1 MSKNLFDLFVIGA
14 GSGGVRAARIASTK
28 GLKVGLAEGWDLG
41 GTCVNRGCV
50 PKKLYSFSSHFS
62 DDFDLMK
69 SFGWS
74 SSKIKFSWKSLI
86 KNKKNEI
93 LRLNN
98 VYDSLLKKSG
108 VKIFKN
114 YAAFLN
120 KDSLIVGK
128 KTVFSKNFLIAV
140 GTKPK
145 RMNFSALKSI
155 KTSDDI
161 FDIKEL
167 PKKLLILGGGYIAV
181 EFASIFNGL
190 GVNTKIS
197 IRGKQILKGFDHD
210 MVENLMNQMQIKGI
224 KFELENF
231 PTDIYR
237 KGKKFIVCFRNG
249 SSDEFDL
256 VLEAV
261 GREPNLD
268 KINLGNVN
276 VKVNEN
282 SSIIVDNYFRTSQ
295 KNIFAIG
302 DVIDK
307 IQLTPVAIAEAMNV
321 VHNLQSKKKIKFNY
335 QNVPTAV
342 FTNPNFA
349 CVGMTEETARRK
361 VKNVKVFTSEFRP
374 LRFSMSKL
382 KDKVFVKMI
391 INSKNEK
398 ILGLHYIGESAAEII
413 QGFAIAIVNGLTKS
427 EIDKTIG
434 IHPTSAE
441 EIVTLKNWK

>member
-210 MVENLMNQMQIKGI
+210 MVEKLMNQMQIKGI